1 MIPVGVKVYVARDR
15 VPMRKSFDSL
25 SLLVQDV
32 LEMDP
37 LSGHMF
43 IFFNKRSNYMK
54 ALYWDRNGFCIWQKR
69 LEKGTFRIPSIMN
82 VQWEVSFQELQMLLS
97 GVDIRYM
104 PSPVNIEDYVVA

>member
-37 LSGHMF
+37 LSGYMF
-43 IFFNKRSNYMK
+43 IFFNRRSNYMK
-54 ALYWDRNGFCIWQKR
+54 ALYWERNGFCIWQKR
-69 LEKGTFRIPSIMN
+69 LEKGMFRIPSIIN
-82 VQWEVSFQELQMLLS
+82 SRWEVSFQELQMLLS
-97 GVDIRYM
+97 GIDIRYM
-104 PSPVNIEDYVVA
+104 PAPVNIEDYVVN

>member
-15 VPMRKSFDSL
+15 ISMSKSFDGL

-69 LEKGTFRIPSIMN
+69 LEKGTFRIPSITN

-104 PSPVNIEDYVVA
+104 PHPVNIEDYVVN

>member
-1 MIPVGVKVYVARDR
+1 MIPVGIKVYVARDR
-15 VPMRKSFDSL
+15 VSMSKSFDSL

-32 LEMDP
+32 LEMNP

-69 LEKGTFRIPSIMN
+69 LEKGSFRIPSITN
-82 VQWEVSFQELQMLLS
+82 NQWELSFHELQMLLS

-104 PSPVNIEDYVVA
+104 PSPVNIEDYVVN